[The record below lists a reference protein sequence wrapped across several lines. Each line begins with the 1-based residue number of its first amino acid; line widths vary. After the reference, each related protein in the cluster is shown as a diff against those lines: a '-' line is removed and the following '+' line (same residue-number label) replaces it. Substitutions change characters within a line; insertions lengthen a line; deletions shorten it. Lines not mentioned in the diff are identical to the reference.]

1 MKRPRPALVN
11 KYGPT
16 DLRQKLASETFERKT
31 LSFYRYVRIEDPRS
45 FRDAL
50 FLDWDALGC
59 LGRIYVAREGINA
72 QMNVPIPQWDAFLES
87 LERQIELRE
96 MPLKIA
102 VEESVPSFLKLTIK
116 VRHKI
121 VADGLADDAFDTSNV
136 GRHLTAREWNEMLRQ
151 GATVVDIRNFYESEV
166 GHFEG
171 ALLPQAETFRDELPE
186 VLNLLKGRE
195 DEPVM
200 LYCTGGIRCEKTSAY
215 LKHHGFRNVNQL
227 YGGII
232 DYARQ
237 VRAEGLDNLFRGK
250 NFVFD
255 QRLGER
261 ISEEVIAHCHQCGSE
276 CDTHVNCANAEC
288 NVLFIQCP
296 ACAAVHQGRCSECDG
311 VEGSAPTAS
320 NLDSAGEH
328 KRRVLRVG
336 TSSFSGSPVQR

>member
-11 KYGPT
+11 KYGPS
-16 DLRQKLASETFERKT
+16 DLRQKLASETFERRT
-31 LSFYRYVRIEDPRS
+31 LSFYRYVRIEDPQA

-72 QMNVPIPQWDAFLES
+72 QMNVPIPQWEAFLAL
-87 LERQIELRE
+87 LEDRIELRD

-102 VEESVPSFLKLTIK
+102 VEESVPSFLKLTVK

-121 VADGLADDAFDTSNV
+121 VADGLAEDAFDTSNV

-171 ALLPQAETFRDELPE
+171 ALLPQSETFRDELPE
-186 VLNLLKGRE
+186 VLELLQGRE
-195 DEPVM
+195 EEPVL

-237 VRAEGLDNLFRGK
+237 VQAEGLDNLFRGK

-261 ISEEVIAHCHQCGSE
+261 ISEEVIAQCHQCGSA

-288 NVLFIQCP
+288 NVLFIQCT
-296 ACAAVHQGRCSECDG
+296 ACAQAHQGRCSDCDG
-311 VEGSAPTAS
+311 VEGLSPTAS
-320 NLDSAGEH
+320 SPNSGVGH
-328 KRRVLRVG
+328 KRRILRG
-336 TSSFSGSPVQR
+336 GPSSFPGSPVQG